1 MVGGCCLAGEVSA
14 NEGAEDRAGRPMGE
28 GPERGWRSIAEG
40 KLVSLS
46 SSTRASGASS
56 ACSQC
61 TCPKG
66 PNAPNAQS
74 QNAHSH
80 SFPSF
85 CEYLAKV
92 NITAQTVEE
101 WVSSFPTASAPKP
114 LKIAKDSHPS
124 CPSRNIL
131 PFLLTR
137 CCLLIQANDKHTL
150 YVCTYVLTTEVRS
163 EISIPFSPPDSF

>member
-80 SFPSF
+80 PFQSVPG
-85 CEYLAKV
+85 YLAKV
-92 NITAQTVEE
+92 DSVAQQLKKGTSLGQYFAQNVTAPTV
-101 WVSSFPTASAPKP
+101 TACTHP
-114 LKIAKDSHPS
+114 LKITNKFHLHANAKSPVS
-124 CPSRNIL
+124 SI
-131 PFLLTR
+131 
-137 CCLLIQANDKHTL
+137 
-150 YVCTYVLTTEVRS
+150 
-163 EISIPFSPPDSF
+163 ISILYSKQQQLMFERLSLIFLFFICKKHP